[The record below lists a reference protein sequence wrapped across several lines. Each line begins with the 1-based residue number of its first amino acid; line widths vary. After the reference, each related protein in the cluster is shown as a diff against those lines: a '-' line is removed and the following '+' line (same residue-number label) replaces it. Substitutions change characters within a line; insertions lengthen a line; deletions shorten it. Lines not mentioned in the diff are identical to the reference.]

1 MIEVNP
7 QYITDNSGK
16 KLSVILTIKDY
27 EAILEKLEELE
38 DIELTTEMKSVLDER
53 IKEDESTYLSAE
65 ESIKQLNKKYDL

>member
-7 QYITDNSGK
+7 QYITDTSGK

-38 DIELTTEMKSVLDER
+38 DIELSTEMKSVLDER
-53 IKEDESTYLSAE
+53 ILEDESTYLSAE